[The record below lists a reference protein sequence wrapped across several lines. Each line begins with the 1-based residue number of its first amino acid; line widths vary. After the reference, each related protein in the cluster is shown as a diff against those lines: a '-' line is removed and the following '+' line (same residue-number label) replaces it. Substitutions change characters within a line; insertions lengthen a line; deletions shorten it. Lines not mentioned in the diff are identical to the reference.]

1 MRALKSDLAKKILA
15 DKAAADD
22 VRAAVEFVVSS
33 KSKKAKQQSPV
44 IVYRDKNDQLQHVR
58 VEVVSLL

>member
-15 DKAAADD
+15 DKVAADG

-33 KSKKAKQQSPV
+33 K
-44 IVYRDKNDQLQHVR
+44 
-58 VEVVSLL
+58 